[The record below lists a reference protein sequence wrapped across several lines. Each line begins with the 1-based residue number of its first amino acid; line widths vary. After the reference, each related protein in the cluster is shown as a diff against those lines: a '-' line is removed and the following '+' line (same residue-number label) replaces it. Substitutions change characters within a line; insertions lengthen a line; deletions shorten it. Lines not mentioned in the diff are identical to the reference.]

1 MYQKIIKLSNEKKV
15 FSFIFNQMN
24 NFTVLDIGEALNI
37 TFPTVKRVIDIFLEK
52 NIIHK
57 QEKVGNSV
65 GRKSLTYSYNQNCF
79 YSIGIKISYENF
91 EIVLSNTKGVFLKK
105 VTLPFKIES
114 EGLFHTILSEL
125 NSFFDDIDPEI
136 KNVILGIGI
145 SIPGIVISERKV
157 IEVKEG
163 VNIPI
168 EALDEIKN
176 SFNLPVFI
184 ENESNLS
191 SITEVFL
198 NYFYK
203 FKLLDIVTVN
213 ETIGM
218 STLYMEEGLNSF
230 YFRAGKINHM
240 VVAEKSGKK
249 CSCGNI
255 GCLGLYTGENV
266 LIKDFR
272 NHFPEIKSYSD
283 IFLKGYAKT
292 DIGKEILSSHIS
304 YFAIGLK
311 NLIVFSNPEKI
322 IISGRIARYKEYV
335 EKELLEKVYATGNF
349 YRDKN
354 IIVFSDHYEDSSLI
368 GAALFP
374 IIDILF

>member
-79 YSIGIKISYENF
+79 YSIGIKISYENI

-105 VTLPFKIES
+105 AILPFKIES
-114 EGLFHTILSEL
+114 EGLFNTILSEL
-125 NSFFDDIDPEI
+125 NSFFHDIDPEI
-136 KNVILGIGI
+136 KKVILGIGI
-145 SIPGIVISERKV
+145 SIPGIVISERQI
-157 IEVKEG
+157 IEIKEG

-218 STLYMEEGLNSF
+218 TTLYMEEGLNSF

-266 LIKDFR
+266 LIEDFR
-272 NHFPEIKSYSD
+272 NHFPEINSYSD

-292 DIGKEILSSHIS
+292 DIGKEILSNHIT

-322 IISGRIARYKEYV
+322 IISGRISRYKEYV

-354 IIVFSDHYEDSSLI
+354 IIVFSDYYEDSSLI

-374 IIDILF
+374 IVDILF